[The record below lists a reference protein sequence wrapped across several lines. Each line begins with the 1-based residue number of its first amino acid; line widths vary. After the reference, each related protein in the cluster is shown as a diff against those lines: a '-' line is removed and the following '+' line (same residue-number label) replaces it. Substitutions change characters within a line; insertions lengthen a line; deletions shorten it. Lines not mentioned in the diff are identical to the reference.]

1 MPPIGAATSQ
11 GVAVG
16 GVAVIVAVTVMPGF
30 GVVGPVVVGPVVG
43 LVVGELDFGGVAV
56 SGVLL
61 TAGVLLIGALGGPT
75 DETEGPE
82 VLGVGRALVREVGVG
97 LGVVVGGP
105 AETSPASCSESTTS
119 AVSVV
124 DVDVGAGPPALV
136 ATAELGVA
144 AVVAGAAGV
153 TVNSTV
159 TLRRLPLERVSTTW
173 ALT

>member
-1 MPPIGAATSQ
+1 MPPIGAPTSQ

-16 GVAVIVAVTVMPGF
+16 GVAVTEAVTVMPGPV
-30 GVVGPVVVGPVVG
+30 VVGPVVVGPV
-43 LVVGELDFGGVAV
+43 LGELDFGGVAV

-61 TAGVLLIGALGGPT
+61 IGALGGPT
-75 DETEGPE
+75 DETDGPD
-82 VLGVGRALVREVGVG
+82 VLGVGRALLLGVGVALGVGVG
-97 LGVVVGGP
+97 VVVGVVVGGP

-119 AVSVV
+119 AVPVV
-124 DVDVGAGPPALV
+124 DVDVGAGPPTLV

-144 AVVAGAAGV
+144 AVVTGAAGL

-159 TLRRLPLERVSTTW
+159 TSRRLPLERASTTW